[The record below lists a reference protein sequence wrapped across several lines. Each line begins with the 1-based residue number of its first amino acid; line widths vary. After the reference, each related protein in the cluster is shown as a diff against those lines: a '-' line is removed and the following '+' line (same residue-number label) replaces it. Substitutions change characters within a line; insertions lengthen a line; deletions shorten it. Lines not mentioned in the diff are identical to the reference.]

1 MVRVSSESTKQDES
15 QTNRRIV
22 AFLWARTQELKL
34 CLPGA
39 FGNMIE
45 SHKHQ
50 VESIDLKW
58 TNGPAW
64 VPVFLY
70 LTAFVFLNLNVSP

>member
-1 MVRVSSESTKQDES
+1 MVRVSSESTKQEES
-15 QTNRRIV
+15 QTKHRNV
-22 AFLWARTQELKL
+22 AFLWARKQQLKL

-39 FGNMIE
+39 LGNMIE

-58 TNGPAW
+58 TNGPGW
-64 VPVFLY
+64 IPVL
-70 LTAFVFLNLNVSP
+70 LHWTAFVFLNVSS